1 MFDLLIVGEINPDL
15 VLWGSDVLPAFGQA
29 EKLVEECTLTIG
41 SSSVITACGAAKL
54 GLSVAFIGLTGDDY
68 FGRFMLESMGEWG
81 IDISACIVD
90 PAVATGLSVI
100 LAGPDDRAIL
110 TYPGAMPCLR
120 IEQVDQSL
128 LRKARHLHVGSYF
141 LLDDLRPDLP
151 RLFAMAKE
159 LGLSTS
165 LDSNWDPSGIWDV
178 SAVLPHIDIFSP
190 NGNEVRLITGQDEF
204 SAGMDVLARQV
215 PVLAVKLGA
224 QGGLVRQGEQVM
236 EAPALPVTVVDT
248 IGAGDSFNAGFLFG
262 YLNEYELQ
270 DAIELA
276 CVCGSLSTRAA
287 GGTAAQPDLQEAQ
300 AALEQ
305 YKDHLL

>member
-68 FGRFMLESMGEWG
+68 FGRFMLEAMGERG

-100 LAGPDDRAIL
+100 LAGPGDRAIL

-128 LRKARHLHVGSYF
+128 LRQARHLHVGSYF

-159 LGLSTS
+159 QGLSTS
-165 LDSNWDPSGIWDV
+165 LDSNWDPSGVWDV
-178 SAVLPHIDIFSP
+178 SAVLPHSDIFFP
-190 NGNEVRLITGQDEF
+190 NRNEVRLISGQDEF
-204 SAGMDVLARQV
+204 LAGMDVLARQV
-215 PVLAVKLGA
+215 PVLAVKLGV

-276 CVCGSLSTRAA
+276 CACGSLSTRAA
-287 GGTAAQPDLQEAQ
+287 GGTAAQPDLPEAQ

-305 YKDHLL
+305 YKDRLL